1 MPARFLPI
9 YLNDHLAGATFGV
22 QLAERIARENPDN
35 ELGAFMRSDLLPEIA
50 ADRQTLTDLMVRLGI
65 TRSAHKVAGAWLAEK
80 LARVKLNGRLI
91 RYSPL
96 SRLLELEALAAGI
109 EGKHAL
115 WLALDG
121 VRDRDRRLEDVDFED
136 LAARARSQRD
146 RLVAYRRAAAA
157 EALG

>member
-1 MPARFLPI
+1 VPARFLPI

-35 ELGAFMRSDLLPEIA
+35 ELGAFVRNDLLPEIA
-50 ADRQTLTDLMVRLGI
+50 EDRRTLVDLMGRLGVPA
-65 TRSAHKVAGAWLAEK
+65 SPHKVAGGWLGEK
-80 LARVKLNGRLI
+80 LARLKLNGRLI

-96 SRLLELEALAAGI
+96 SRLLELEALAAGV

-115 WLALDG
+115 WLALDQI
-121 VRDRDRRLEDVDFED
+121 RDRDRRLHEVDFER
-136 LAARARSQRD
+136 LATRARSQRD